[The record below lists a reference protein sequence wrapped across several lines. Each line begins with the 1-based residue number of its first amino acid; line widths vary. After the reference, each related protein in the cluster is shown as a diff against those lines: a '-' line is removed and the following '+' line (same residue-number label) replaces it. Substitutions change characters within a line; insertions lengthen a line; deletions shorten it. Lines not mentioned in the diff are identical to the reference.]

1 MSRRASRP
9 GRRSEPTPPD
19 FIVERAY
26 PETAREDAISLRDS
40 PSDDPIVPGVS
51 PSDDPRGWG
60 ETPDSNDQR
69 LRDSIPPHW

>member
-9 GRRSEPTPPD
+9 GRRSEPTPG

-51 PSDDPRGWG
+51 PATIRAAGARLPTRTISD
-60 ETPDSNDQR
+60 
-69 LRDSIPPHW
+69 